1 MITSSPTVRV
11 VEADVTAEH
20 HTEQGS
26 AGMMLPFLA
35 VLLFD
40 VILAA
45 LPVGD
50 VVKLLMITG
59 VNIVCLTILTAWW
72 SVRE

>member
-1 MITSSPTVRV
+1 
-11 VEADVTAEH
+11 
-20 HTEQGS
+20 
-26 AGMMLPFLA
+26 MLPFLA